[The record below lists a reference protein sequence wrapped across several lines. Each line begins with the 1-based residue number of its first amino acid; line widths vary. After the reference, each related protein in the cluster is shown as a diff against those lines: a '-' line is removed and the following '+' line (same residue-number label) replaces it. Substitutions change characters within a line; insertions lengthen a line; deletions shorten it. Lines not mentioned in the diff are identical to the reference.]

1 MEIRIGRMI
10 KNTRKKLSKMQIIA
24 LGFFLLIMGG
34 TLLLMLP
41 ISSRNGTVTPFL
53 DCMFTATSAS
63 CVTGLVVVDTYTH
76 WSFFGQLVIITMIQ
90 IGGLGFMTFGVLLAM
105 AMHRRIGLRERGL
118 ISESLN
124 AMQLGGVVG
133 FVRKILIGTLIIEGT
148 GAILLS
154 IRFIPEFG
162 LIEGVGNGIFHSISA
177 FCNAGFDLMGKFEPY
192 SSLTRYSGD
201 WLVNLTI
208 MSLVIIGGIGFLV
221 WDDIIIHKW
230 HFKKFHVHSK
240 IVLITTGILVF
251 GGALLFAVFERNNLS
266 AHMGGGET
274 FLTAMFDS
282 VTARTAGFN
291 TTDTAALS
299 QSSKLLTTILMF
311 IGGSPG
317 STAGGIKTTT
327 VVVFIMYMR
336 ASMMRTR
343 GINIFKRR
351 IDDEAIKKASAVLCI
366 NLLLSLGAVM
376 LICTIQPL
384 QLTDVMFE
392 AMSGIGT
399 VGMTTGITRD
409 LLPVSRIAVMILMYC
424 GRLGSLSFALS
435 FTERKK
441 ISPIEL
447 PQEKILVG

>member
-1 MEIRIGRMI
+1 
-10 KNTRKKLSKMQIIA
+10 
-24 LGFFLLIMGG
+24 
-34 TLLLMLP
+34 
-41 ISSRNGTVTPFL
+41 
-53 DCMFTATSAS
+53 
-63 CVTGLVVVDTYTH
+63 
-76 WSFFGQLVIITMIQ
+76 
-90 IGGLGFMTFGVLLAM
+90 MTFGVLLAM

-133 FVRKILIGTLIIEGT
+133 FVKKILIGTLIIEGT

-177 FCNAGFDLMGKFEPY
+177 FCNAGFDLMGKYEPY
-192 SSLTRYSGD
+192 ASLTQYSGD

-240 IVLITTGILVF
+240 IVIITTGILVF
-251 GGALLFAVFERNNLS
+251 GGAFLFAIFERNNLS
-266 AHMGGGET
+266 AHMGNGEA

-366 NLLLSLGAVM
+366 NLILSLGAVM

-399 VGMTTGITRD
+399 VGMTTGITRE